1 MNVFAEEILVVVFF
15 RHFRLISESFP
26 VGIPS

>member
-1 MNVFAEEILVVVFF
+1 MNVFAEEILVVVF